1 MWSGADVFGPSD
13 LCSRAATGRCGSV
26 RTGAFRVIPFD
37 VTPQFLG
44 RLVGQSHRGDANKR
58 GSAGSPGS
66 GGVSTSAGGFPRQ
79 LAGHHKA
86 SRTGCRMSNDCLTLQ
101 Q

>member
-44 RLVGQSHRGDANKR
+44 RLVGQSHRGDAISEAAR
-58 GSAGSPGS
+58 EAPAQAEFLPAPGVFRVSLPVITRPHALVAGCPMI
-66 GGVSTSAGGFPRQ
+66 V
-79 LAGHHKA
+79 
-86 SRTGCRMSNDCLTLQ
+86 
-101 Q
+101 